1 MKPSYEEI
9 LSIQRNV
16 DIVDIIKDYI
26 NLTPRGKNFFGI
38 CPFHDDHSPSMS
50 VSKDR
55 QMYRCFVCGASGNV
69 FNFVK
74 NYENISYYS
83 AIKKVADKV
92 GLSFSYKEKETTINP
107 IQKKYYDI
115 YNYASK
121 YYQNNLK
128 TSLGKTAKIYLKNRN
143 ITDDMIKHF
152 NIGLS
157 LNDNNLTK
165 LLLEKGFIENEL
177 VEFGISNRID
187 NKTYDIYKN
196 RIMFPLWD
204 INGNTIGFSGRIY
217 DSNQDGKYINTKET
231 NYFKKGSLLYNYHN
245 ARKEILKENSVIV
258 VEGFMDVI
266 RLYSINVYNVIAT
279 MGTAVTKEHLNLI
292 KRLTNNIILM
302 FDGDSAGEKATNSF
316 IKEAENESFKISIV
330 RLEEDLDPDDY
341 ILKKGKEKIKYH
353 LKHPKNLLNYKMD
366 FLKKDLNFDN
376 SKDISKYI
384 NLLKPE
390 LEKIEDD
397 IEREVEIN
405 RISKQTGVD
414 SKLIKSKLKTKVKQ
428 EKKEF
433 IKDKIDYKTNK
444 YEKASK
450 MILYFMLKNND
461 LIDYYYENLSFLPNK
476 DDNLLANQMVLFYKK
491 YNCFNLNDFI
501 TYLEDKSNLINEI
514 LQIESYNYK
523 INCNK
528 EEIDSYFKSVK
539 EYIKNKKIEEL
550 QIKLKNET
558 NDIVKKEIAK
568 QILDI
573 RIKGV

>member
-92 GLSFSYKEKETTINP
+92 GLSFSYKEKDNIVNP
-107 IQKKYYDI
+107 KQKKYYDI

-121 YYQNNLK
+121 YYQNNLN
-128 TSLGKTAKIYLKNRN
+128 TTLGKTAKIYLKNRN

-165 LLLEKGFIENEL
+165 LLLEKGYIENEL
-177 VEFGISNRID
+177 VDFGISNRID

-217 DSNQDGKYINTKET
+217 DSNQDGKYINTRET

-266 RLYSINVYNVIAT
+266 RLYSINVFNVIAT

-302 FDGDSAGEKATNSF
+302 FDGDAAGEKATNSF

-341 ILKKGKEKIKYH
+341 ILKKGEEKIKYH

-384 NLLKPE
+384 NLMKPE

-405 RISKQTGVD
+405 KISKQTGVD
-414 SKLIKSKLKTKVKQ
+414 SKLIKSKLKINIKQ

-550 QIKLKNET
+550 QNKLKKET